1 MTRSNTSKHLA
12 FSALAL
18 LGLTLGACASAPATQ
33 PDLKTS
39 AVLPTEQYALTA
51 QTMNRP
57 INLRIN
63 PNGLSDNQRLALD
76 QVASHA
82 SWVSGEPVNVQ
93 IVTNGDPNAVAAG
106 RAVGSYLINRDVD
119 NGNLS
124 QVSNQDQPADIVT
137 VNLTYYRAR
146 TYDCG
151 SHWENL
157 AKTATN
163 LPMDNFGCAVTSN
176 LAAQIADPRDLAQ
189 PAPATATDVAR
200 KSVILG
206 KYRAGEVTSS
216 AVDNTSSGNIS
227 DAIK

>member
-1 MTRSNTSKHLA
+1 MTHLLKSSHLTLVA
-12 FSALAL
+12 IALA
-18 LGLTLGACASAPATQ
+18 GTTLAGCATTPAGHADIK
-33 PDLKTS
+33 PS

-82 SWVSGEPVNVQ
+82 SWISGEPVDVQ
-93 IVTNGDPNAVAAG
+93 IVTNGDPNAVNAG
-106 RAVGSYLINRDVD
+106 RVVGNYLINRDVD
-119 NGNLS
+119 TDKLS
-124 QVSNQDQPADIVT
+124 QVSNQDQPADVIT

-151 SHWENL
+151 THWENL
-157 AKTATN
+157 AKTASN
-163 LPMDNFGCAVTSN
+163 QPMDNFGCAVTSN
-176 LAAQIADPRDLAQ
+176 LAAQVADPRDLAQ

-200 KSVILG
+200 KSIILG
-206 KYRAGEVTSS
+206 KYRNGEVTS
-216 AVDNTSSGNIS
+216 ATADNAASGTIS